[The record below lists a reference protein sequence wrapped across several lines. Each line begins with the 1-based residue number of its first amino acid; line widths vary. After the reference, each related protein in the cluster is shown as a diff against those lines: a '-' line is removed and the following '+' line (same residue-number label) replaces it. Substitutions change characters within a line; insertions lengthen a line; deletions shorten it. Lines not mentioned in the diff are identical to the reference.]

1 METRAQYILVG
12 LFTLTSGAALLLFSL
27 WLTGAGSD
35 QEVTPFEVL
44 FREPVSGLSVGSPV
58 QYSGIRVGEVAE
70 LRLDASDPRIVRAR
84 IQVASGVP
92 VKTDTVA
99 RLTLLNITGAS
110 AIELGGGSPTSPAL
124 TGNNGVPIIEAA
136 PSSLEQLRITSEELL
151 VSASTLLERANAMFS
166 EDNAAR
172 VSRVLGNVDTV
183 TSALAA
189 QQDTIREG
197 LEQLAQSGRAM
208 NELLNQANAQLGR
221 YDESI
226 VSGVESTVAE
236 LQLLS
241 TQLNSMVSDNSD
253 SVSSGL
259 QGFAELA
266 PAMRELRSILNSI
279 NSLTRELSDNPA
291 SFILGNDKIREYQQ

>member
-1 METRAQYILVG
+1 METRAHYILVG
-12 LFTLTSGAALLLFSL
+12 LFTLTAGAALLLFSL
-27 WLTGAGSD
+27 WLTGAGSE

-84 IQVASGVP
+84 IQVSSGVP
-92 VKTDTVA
+92 VRSDTVA

-124 TGNNGVPIIEAA
+124 TASTGVPVIEAA

-151 VSASTLLERANAMFS
+151 VSASTLLERANATFS
-166 EDNAAR
+166 EENAAR
-172 VSRVLGNVDTV
+172 VSQVLGNVDTI
-183 TSALAA
+183 TRGLAD

-197 LEQLAQSGRAM
+197 LDQLTQSGRAM
-208 NELLNQANAQLGR
+208 NELLTQANAQLTR

-226 VSGVESTVAE
+226 MSEVESTVRE
-236 LQLLS
+236 LRALS
-241 TQLNSMVSDNSD
+241 GQLNLLVSDNSA
-253 SVSSGL
+253 SVTSGL

-266 PAMRELRSILNSI
+266 PAMRELRAILNSI
-279 NSLTRELSDNPA
+279 NSLTRKISDNPTG
-291 SFILGNDKIREYQQ
+291 FILGNDSIREYRP